1 MSICRHYIISGR
13 VQGVY
18 YRSFLKDVAWRI
30 GVTGWGKNSPDG
42 TVEAFACGA
51 EEQLN
56 EFEKELKV
64 GSEASVVDSV
74 KVSDSDY
81 KNFNDFTIISAE

>member
-1 MSICRHYIISGR
+1 MSICKHYVISGK

-18 YRSFLKDVAWRI
+18 YRSFLKNVAWRI

-42 TVEAFACGA
+42 AVETLACGT
-51 EEQLN
+51 EEQLD
-56 EFEKELKV
+56 EFEKELKK
-64 GSEASVVDSV
+64 GSDASVVDSV

-81 KNFNDFTIISAE
+81 EDFNDFVIIGTE